1 MVGDA
6 RAVPWVGRRCR
17 RAFFGVSIVN
27 LFSYLQQYQ
36 TQLAGRTLEHLW
48 LVALS
53 IGIAALIGIPSGVLL
68 TRRPALER
76 WVLGVANTAQTIP
89 SLALFGFLIPLPWIG
104 GVGPRS
110 AIVALVL
117 YALLPIIRNTYAGIK
132 GVDRSVRQAAEA
144 MGMTDWQLLRLVE
157 LPLAART
164 IMAGLRVATVT
175 GIGIATIAAL
185 IGAGGLGEFIFRGI
199 QSVNTGLLLLGAV
212 PAALMA
218 LAADFGLGLIEKR
231 LVRGQAA

>member
-1 MVGDA
+1 M
-6 RAVPWVGRRCR
+6 
-17 RAFFGVSIVN
+17 N
-27 LFSYLQQYQ
+27 LFNYLQQYQ

-68 TRRPALER
+68 TRRPTLER

-110 AIVALVL
+110 AVVALVL
-117 YALLPIIRNTYAGIK
+117 YALLPIIRNTYVGIK
-132 GVDRSVRQAAEA
+132 GVDRAVRQAAEA

-218 LAADFGLGLIEKR
+218 LAADFGLGLIERR

>member
-1 MVGDA
+1 M
-6 RAVPWVGRRCR
+6 
-17 RAFFGVSIVN
+17 FIVN
-27 LFSYLQQYQ
+27 LFNYLQQYQ

-68 TRRPALER
+68 TRRPTLER

-110 AIVALVL
+110 AVVALVL
-117 YALLPIIRNTYAGIK
+117 YALLPIIRNTYVGIK
-132 GVDRSVRQAAEA
+132 GVDRAVRQAAEA

-218 LAADFGLGLIEKR
+218 LAADFGLGLIERR